1 MKRRRRRRLSD
12 DDDDD
17 DALFFLWVVERRRW
31 WFFFFQNRAR
41 RHIRRRAD
49 TFVIHIE
56 RERVSKLDKRKGK
69 REMSPMF
76 VPVVDEETPRSER
89 EKKKKGEKENAHSR
103 FHRTHDKSGETFGSS
118 DVDFREEEQMMDFLQ
133 REDAAK
139 TMPENSW
146 KGQRVG
152 YFFGRN
158 AKNVLGYHFDGKRH
172 EEDDDVWRQ
181 TWVDVMTR
189 TAKEKTLASK
199 ANRKKTIEQMQ
210 QRKRKVEED
219 PNDYKR
225 KEKKA
230 PQLTQ
235 KERETLALERLKKKR
250 EGEHGSSRE
259 NRYGNEDFRRRPPQ
273 PRDGGRNSHPS
284 SSFGYRRH

>member
-1 MKRRRRRRLSD
+1 
-12 DDDDD
+12 
-17 DALFFLWVVERRRW
+17 
-31 WFFFFQNRAR
+31 
-41 RHIRRRAD
+41 
-49 TFVIHIE
+49 
-56 RERVSKLDKRKGK
+56 
-69 REMSPMF
+69 MSPMF

-89 EKKKKGEKENAHSR
+89 EILKKKGEKENAHSR

-118 DVDFREEEQMMDFLQ
+118 DVDFREEEQMYFL
-133 REDAAK
+133 REDASK
-139 TMPENSW
+139 TMPEKSW

-230 PQLTQ
+230 SPQLTQ

-273 PRDGGRNSHPS
+273 PRDGGRNSQPS
-284 SSFGYRRH
+284 SSFGYRRR

>member
-1 MKRRRRRRLSD
+1 
-12 DDDDD
+12 
-17 DALFFLWVVERRRW
+17 
-31 WFFFFQNRAR
+31 
-41 RHIRRRAD
+41 
-49 TFVIHIE
+49 
-56 RERVSKLDKRKGK
+56 
-69 REMSPMF
+69 MF

-89 EKKKKGEKENAHSR
+89 EKKKKGEKEDAHSR

-118 DVDFREEEQMMDFLQ
+118 DVDFRKAAREEEEEQMDDFL
-133 REDAAK
+133 REDASK
-139 TMPENSW
+139 TMPEKSW

-273 PRDGGRNSHPS
+273 PRDGGRNSQPS
-284 SSFGYRRH
+284 SSFGYRRR

>member
-1 MKRRRRRRLSD
+1 M
-12 DDDDD
+12 
-17 DALFFLWVVERRRW
+17 VV
-31 WFFFFQNRAR
+31 
-41 RHIRRRAD
+41 
-49 TFVIHIE
+49 
-56 RERVSKLDKRKGK
+56 KKGK
-69 REMSPMF
+69 MSPMF
-76 VPVVDEETPRSER
+76 VPVVDQETPRSEQR
-89 EKKKKGEKENAHSR
+89 EKKGEKKDAHSR

-118 DVDFREEEQMMDFLQ
+118 DVDRKAREEVPLCDYF
-133 REDAAK
+133 REDASK
-139 TMPENSW
+139 TMPEKSW

-199 ANRKKTIEQMQ
+199 AHRKKTIEQMQ

-225 KEKKA
+225 KEKK

-259 NRYGNEDFRRRPPQ
+259 NRYGNEDFLPRHPK
-273 PRDGGRNSHPS
+273 PRDGGRNSQPS
-284 SSFGYRRH
+284 SSFGYRR